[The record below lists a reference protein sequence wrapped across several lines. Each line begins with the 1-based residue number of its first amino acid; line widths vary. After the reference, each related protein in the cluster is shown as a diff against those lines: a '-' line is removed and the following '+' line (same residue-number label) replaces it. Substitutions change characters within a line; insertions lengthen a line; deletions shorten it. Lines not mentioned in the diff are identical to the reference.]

1 MYKLDQ
7 QPKCEKQNKTKYQTK
22 KKQTNKYDNNH
33 GNFMTWN
40 EPLFKKKH
48 IKIYKL

>member
-1 MYKLDQ
+1 MRKT
-7 QPKCEKQNKTKYQTK
+7 KQNKISDK

-40 EPLFKKKH
+40 EPLFKKKT
-48 IKIYKL
+48 YKNI